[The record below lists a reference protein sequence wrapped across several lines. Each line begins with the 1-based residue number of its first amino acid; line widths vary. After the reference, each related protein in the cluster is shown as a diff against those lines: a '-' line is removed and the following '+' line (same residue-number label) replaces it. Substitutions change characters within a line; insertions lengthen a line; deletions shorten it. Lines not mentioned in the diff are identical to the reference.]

1 MICFQWNDSYWI
13 HHDHNISEDLL
24 TSSFSSEFFHLGIF
38 PSSNLSIQAFFHP
51 VICPSRHLFLHFLL
65 QVSMSGMW
73 NDTLILVDNKT
84 TISSSD
90 HGLPSC
96 YFYLLELCP
105 SIINYLSFQIYQH
118 NQINNL
124 VCNTSLGNVF
134 LYCVFMYFLCLCMKE
149 RIRMTF
155 HISSYFL

>member
-24 TSSFSSEFFHLGIF
+24 TSSFSSEFFHLGI
-38 PSSNLSIQAFFHP
+38 
-51 VICPSRHLFLHFLL
+51 LHFLL
-65 QVSMSGMW
+65 QVSMSGLW
-73 NDTLILVDNKT
+73 NETLILVDNKT

-155 HISSYFL
+155 HQLLFVITCMYMYSN